1 MGENNKRVIDRIKI
15 AADKGDPDSQF
26 ILATMYDDV
35 LEYTNKEEAFKYY
48 NLAAQNGIAEAQFK
62 LGDIYYYNKDLLLP
76 NINKKLAFH
85 YYKLAADNGYAPAQ
99 YELGDIYCDG
109 MSEYITR
116 TGKSVTVVS
125 KDKTEALKYYKL
137 AALGGVEEAL
147 INVLSLCLDQNKIED
162 FEQFYMIAD
171 SSENE
176 MIRLDAHNMYSS
188 YIRLKKQLNNSKLK

>member
-35 LEYTNKEEAFKYY
+35 LEYTNKEEAFNYY

-99 YELGDIYCDG
+99 NKLGDIYCNG

-116 TGKSVTVVS
+116 TGKSVTVVP
-125 KDKTEALKYYKL
+125 KDETKALKYYKL
-137 AALGGVEEAL
+137 AALGGVDKAL
-147 INVLSLCLDQNKIED
+147 ISVLALCLAQNKIED

-171 SSENE
+171 SSEDE
-176 MIRLDAHNMYSS
+176 RIRLVAHNMYSS